1 MAHRGTAGEPRG
13 LSQAQYDSGTVT
25 ISAPF
30 CAWCGEAIPRRSG
43 PGRPAR
49 YCRRSHRQRAFE
61 ARREAERRGISPDEV
76 LLSRFAW
83 DRLRDALYRL
93 EAAAQD
99 VALDV
104 GSGRPTKA
112 DYAEALGHL
121 TGAVREL
128 QEIAVEPT
136 AMTD

>member
-1 MAHRGTAGEPRG
+1 M
-13 LSQAQYDSGTVT
+13 
-25 ISAPF
+25 
-30 CAWCGEAIPRRSG
+30 
-43 PGRPAR
+43 
-49 YCRRSHRQRAFE
+49 
-61 ARREAERRGISPDEV
+61 

-121 TGAVREL
+121 TAAVREL

-136 AMTD
+136 AISE